1 MKPDTAISIAILAV
15 VGTLLFVVIRK
26 LDFDF
31 GPTADDPTGN
41 IVSRG
46 FDELITLGTADKGFS
61 LGGLAFDIVQFF
73 KGEEPFD
80 PNAPV
85 EVTEEE
91 LEFIDFASIP
101 KKRGPVIFTPPSSG
115 A

>member
-1 MKPDTAISIAILAV
+1 MKPTTAISIAILAV

-46 FDELITLGTADKGFS
+46 FDELITLGSADKGFS
-61 LGGLAFDIVQFF
+61 LGGFIFELFNP
-73 KGEEPFD
+73 EFD

-85 EVTEEE
+85 EVTEDQ

-101 KKRGPVIFTPPSSG
+101 KKRGPVILTPPSSG